1 MITNKLVHFERNP
14 NSKPLKKLDLLVGA
28 FVAILC
34 VLISFQSFSVFESLG
49 RVIYSVQMRLYASRN
64 PGTNVV
70 AIVNIDD
77 KSIKQLGPWPWPRQ
91 LIAEMI
97 PILKNNGAKLIA
109 LDLPFSEKERNL
121 GLQEIRELQRAIQE
135 RSGTSPKDPSLLRS
149 LSDIESRLDSDRLLI
164 QAVKEG
170 GIIYLPLIG
179 SFGKYDSELVL
190 PEDSS
195 VKKNS
200 LRTKAPFL
208 EIAPVNQLI
217 TPFQELAENSRGLG
231 HINLPPHKDS
241 QGQAHI
247 LFIDYRG
254 NIIPSMP
261 FRLSLDFLNKK
272 AEEALVPGRGIR
284 LKDTLI
290 PASNG
295 ELLIKFKGTGRSFPY
310 YSFVDILNVKKV
322 PAVFDGK
329 IVLIGY
335 TAEDA
340 SKISTPVD
348 PALPQVELA
357 ANVIDNIVNGR
368 YLVRPSFMIYLEAA
382 FILLLSLLAAFL
394 MPRYGFINR
403 LGITATLIFFL
414 FLLGFVVF
422 VGLDIWFK
430 IIYIALAIFTVFV
443 EYSIRDI
450 VVTQRTLGL
459 TSKESIETNRM
470 LGLSLQ
476 SQGLLDLAFEKF
488 RKIPLDDAMKDVVY
502 NLGLDY
508 ERKRMYNKAVAVYEY
523 IAKTGRDFRDLAQRI
538 PKLRSLVTP
547 MMMGSQEIRQDGKI
561 LFSDDLGIKP
571 TVGRYEVVSELGQG
585 AMGIVYKA
593 KDPKINRFLAIKTI
607 RFSDEFEPDKIR
619 EIKDRFMREAQ
630 IAGKLAHPSIVA
642 VYDVGEDYDL
652 TYMAMEYLEGESLQ
666 KYCRKGFLLP
676 LRKVLFIVSEVALAL
691 DYAHRQGVIHRDVKP
706 ANIMVLKDGKVKV
719 TDFGIAKAVSSSQT
733 KSGIV
738 LGTPNYMSPEQIN
751 GHQID
756 GRSDIFSLGVVFFE
770 LLTGMLPFHGKN
782 LTNLFYQIT
791 QAKHPSPR
799 EINPK
804 VPNPV
809 EQIVDKALSK
819 DPERR
824 FQTCSDFAR
833 YLKAMI
839 NRIDQVK
846 AKVKEAPA

>member
-1 MITNKLVHFERNP
+1 MEKTP
-14 NSKPLKKLDLLVGA
+14 PKKIDLLVGA
-28 FVAILC
+28 FLAFLFIL
-34 VLISFQSFSVFESLG
+34 LSFQSFSVFESLG
-49 RVIYSVQMRLYASRN
+49 RVVYSVQMRLDSPRN
-64 PGTNVV
+64 PGANVV

-97 PILKNNGAKLIA
+97 NILKNNGAKLIA
-109 LDLPFSEKERNL
+109 LDLLFSEKERNL
-121 GLQEIRELQRAIQE
+121 GLQEIRALQRAIEE
-135 RSGTSPKDPSLLRS
+135 RSGTSTKDPSLLKN

-164 QAVKEG
+164 KAVKEG

-179 SFGKYDSELVL
+179 SFGKYDTELVL
-190 PEDSS
+190 PEDSF
-195 VKKNS
+195 VKRNS
-200 LRTKAPFL
+200 LKIKAPFAG
-208 EIAPVNQLI
+208 IVPVGQLAV
-217 TPFQELAENSRGLG
+217 PFSELAENSRGLG
-231 HINLPPHKDS
+231 HINLPPNKAS
-241 QGQAHI
+241 QGQTHL
-247 LFIDYRG
+247 LFIDYRS

-272 AEEALVPGRGIR
+272 AEEAIVPGKGIK
-284 LKDTLI
+284 LKDTVI

-340 SKISTPVD
+340 PKISTPVD
-348 PALPQVELA
+348 PELPQVELT
-357 ANVIDNIVNGR
+357 ANVIDNMVNGR
-368 YLVRPSFMIYLEAA
+368 YLVRPSFMIYIEAV
-382 FILLLSLLAAFL
+382 FILLLCLFASFL
-394 MPRYGFINR
+394 MSRYGFINR
-403 LGITATLIFFL
+403 MGITATMIFVLFLVGFIFFM
-414 FLLGFVVF
+414 V
-422 VGLDIWFK
+422 LDVWFK
-430 IIYIALAIFTVFV
+430 IIYIALALIAVFL
-443 EYSIRDI
+443 EYSIRGI

-459 TSKESIETNRM
+459 TSRESIETNRM
-470 LGLSLQ
+470 LALSLQ

-523 IAKTGRDFRDLAQRI
+523 IAKTDLQFRDLPDRI
-538 PKLRSLVTP
+538 PKLRSLVSP
-547 MMMGSQEIRQDGKI
+547 MMMAGQETRQDGKI
-561 LFSDDLGIKP
+561 IFSDDLGIKP
-571 TVGRYEVVSELGQG
+571 TVGRYEIVSELGQG

-593 KDPKINRFLAIKTI
+593 RDPKINRFLAIKTI
-607 RFSDEFEPDKIR
+607 RFSDEFEAEKIR

-630 IAGKLAHPSIVA
+630 IAGKLAHPAIVA

-652 TYMAMEYLEGESLQ
+652 TYMAMEYLEGEDLQ

-676 LRKVLFIVSEVALAL
+676 LRKLLFIVSEVALAL

-706 ANIMVLKDGKVKV
+706 ANIMVLKNGKVKV

-751 GHQID
+751 GNEID

-770 LLTGMLPFHGKN
+770 LLTAVLPFHGKN

-791 QAKHPSPR
+791 QVKHPSPR

-809 EQIVDKALSK
+809 EQIVDKALAK
-819 DPERR
+819 DPEQR

-846 AKVKEAPA
+846 AKAKEVNA

>member
-1 MITNKLVHFERNP
+1 MEKT
-14 NSKPLKKLDLLVGA
+14 PLKKIDLVVGA
-28 FVAILC
+28 FLAFLFIL
-34 VLISFQSFSVFESLG
+34 LSFQSFAVFESLG
-49 RVIYSVQMRLYASRN
+49 RVIYSIQMRLDAPRN
-64 PGTNVV
+64 PGANIV

-109 LDLPFSEKERNL
+109 LDLLFSEKERNL
-121 GLQEIRELQRAIQE
+121 GLQEIRELQKAIQE
-135 RSGTSPKDPSLLRS
+135 RSGASTKDPSLLKS

-164 QAVKEG
+164 KAIKESG
-170 GIIYLPLIG
+170 NIYLPLIG
-179 SFGKYDSELVL
+179 SFGKYDTELVL

-200 LRTKAPFL
+200 LKTKAPFAD
-208 EIAPVNQLI
+208 IVRVSQLAV
-217 TPFQELAENSRGLG
+217 PFAELAENSRGLG
-231 HINLPPHKDS
+231 HINLPPNKVS
-241 QGQAHI
+241 QGQTHL
-247 LFIDYRG
+247 LFIDYRS

-261 FRLSLDFLNKK
+261 FRLSLDFVNKK
-272 AEEALVPGRGIR
+272 AEEAVVPGKGVK

-340 SKISTPVD
+340 PKISTPVD
-348 PALPQVELA
+348 PELPQVELT

-368 YLVRPSFMIYLEAA
+368 YLVRPSFMIYIEAV
-382 FILLLSLLAAFL
+382 FILLLCLFASFL
-394 MPRYGFINR
+394 MSRYGFFNR
-403 LGITATLIFFL
+403 MGITATLIFFL
-414 FLLGFVVF
+414 FLVGFIFFMV
-422 VGLDIWFK
+422 LDIWFK
-430 IIYIALAIFTVFV
+430 TVYIALALIAVFL
-443 EYSIRDI
+443 EYSIRGI

-488 RKIPLDDAMKDVVY
+488 RKVPLDDAVKDVVY

-523 IAKTGRDFRDLAQRI
+523 IAKTDKQFRDLADRI

-547 MMMGSQEIRQDGKI
+547 MMMASQEMRQDGKI
-561 LFSDDLGIKP
+561 IFSDDLGIKP

-593 KDPKINRFLAIKTI
+593 RDPKINRFLAIKTI
-607 RFSDEFEPDKIR
+607 RFSDEFEPEKIR
-619 EIKDRFMREAQ
+619 EVKDRFMREAQ

-652 TYMAMEYLEGESLQ
+652 TYMAMEFLDGESLQ

-676 LRKVLFIVSEVALAL
+676 LRKALFVLSEVALAL
-691 DYAHRQGVIHRDVKP
+691 DYAHRQGVIHRDIKP

-751 GHQID
+751 GHEID

-770 LLTGMLPFHGKN
+770 LLTGVLPFHGKN

-791 QAKHPSPR
+791 QVKHTSPR

-819 DPERR
+819 DPEQR

-846 AKVKEAPA
+846 AKVKEVN

>member
-1 MITNKLVHFERNP
+1 MEKI
-14 NSKPLKKLDLLVGA
+14 PLKKIDLVVG
-28 FVAILC
+28 FFIAILFII
-34 VLISFQSFSVFESLG
+34 LSFQSFSVFESLG
-49 RVIYSVQMRLYASRN
+49 RVIYSVQMRLDVPRN
-64 PGTNVV
+64 PGANVV
-70 AIVNIDD
+70 AIVNIDE

-109 LDLPFSEKERNL
+109 LDLPFSERERNL
-121 GLQEIRELQRAIQE
+121 GLQEIRELQKAVQE
-135 RSGTSPKDPSLLRS
+135 RSGTSPKDPSLLKN
-149 LSDIESRLDSDRLLI
+149 LSDIESRLDSDRLLVK
-164 QAVKEG
+164 AVKEG
-170 GIIYLPLIG
+170 GIIYLPLVG

-190 PEDSS
+190 PEDST

-200 LRTKAPFL
+200 LKMKAPFA
-208 EIAPVNQLI
+208 EITPVNQL
-217 TPFQELAENSRGLG
+217 TAPFQELAENSRGLG
-231 HINLPPHKDS
+231 HSNLPPNKAS
-241 QGQAHI
+241 QGQTHI

-261 FRLSLDFLNKK
+261 FRLSLDFVNKK
-272 AEEALVPGRGIR
+272 AEEAILPDKGIKI
-284 LKDTLI
+284 KDVLI

-340 SKISTPVD
+340 PKISTPVD
-348 PALPQVELA
+348 PELPQVELA

-368 YLVRPSFMIYLEAA
+368 YLVRPSFMVTIEAV

-394 MPRYGFINR
+394 MSRYGFLNR

-414 FLLGFVVF
+414 FLVGFIFF
-422 VGLDIWFK
+422 VTLDIWFK
-430 IIYIALAIFTVFV
+430 IIYITLAVFTVFL

-488 RKIPLDDAMKDVVY
+488 RKIPLDDAVKDVVY

-523 IAKTGRDFRDLAQRI
+523 IAKTDNHFRDLAERI

-561 LFSDDLGIKP
+561 IFSDDLGIKP

-593 KDPKINRFLAIKTI
+593 RDPKINRFLAIKTI
-607 RFSDEFEPDKIR
+607 RFSDEFEPEKIR
-619 EIKDRFMREAQ
+619 EVKDRFMREAE
-630 IAGKLAHPSIVA
+630 IAGKLAHPSIVS

-676 LRKVLFIVSEVALAL
+676 LRKVLFVVSEVALAL

-706 ANIMVLKDGKVKV
+706 ANIMVLKDGKIKV
-719 TDFGIAKAVSSSQT
+719 TDFGIAKAVSQSQT

-751 GHQID
+751 GHEID

-770 LLTGMLPFHGKN
+770 LLTGVLPFHGKN
-782 LTNLFYQIT
+782 LTNLFYQVT
-791 QAKHPSPR
+791 QVKHPSPR

-819 DPERR
+819 DPELR

-846 AKVKEAPA
+846 AKVKEVPA

>member
-1 MITNKLVHFERNP
+1 MEKI
-14 NSKPLKKLDLLVGA
+14 PLKKIDLLVGA
-28 FVAILC
+28 FLAFLFIL
-34 VLISFQSFSVFESLG
+34 LSLQSFSVFESLG
-49 RVIYSVQMRLYASRN
+49 RVIYSVQMRLDVPRN
-64 PGTNVV
+64 PGANVV

-77 KSIKQLGPWPWPRQ
+77 KSIKQLGPWPWPRK

-109 LDLPFSEKERNL
+109 LDVLFSEKERNL
-121 GLQEIRELQRAIQE
+121 GLQEIRELQKAIQE
-135 RSGTSPKDPSLLRS
+135 RPGTSPKDPSLLQR
-149 LSDIESRLDSDRLLI
+149 LSDIETRLDSDRLLI
-164 QAVKEG
+164 KAVKESG
-170 GIIYLPLIG
+170 NVYLPLLG
-179 SFGKYDSELVL
+179 TFGKYDTELVL
-190 PEDSS
+190 PEDSC
-195 VKKNS
+195 VKKNA
-200 LRTKAPFL
+200 LKTKAPFA
-208 EIAPVNQLI
+208 EILPVNQL
-217 TPFQELAENSRGLG
+217 TVPFQELAESSRGLG
-231 HINLPPHKDS
+231 HTNLPPNKIA
-241 QGQAHI
+241 QGQTHL
-247 LFIDYRG
+247 LFIDYRS
-254 NIIPSMP
+254 NIIPSLP
-261 FRLSLDFLNKK
+261 FRLAIDFANKK
-272 AEEALVPGRGIR
+272 AEEAIVPGRGIK

-340 SKISTPVD
+340 PKISTPVD
-348 PALPQVELA
+348 PELPQVELT

-368 YLVRPSFMIYLEAA
+368 YLVRPSYMVYIEAA
-382 FILLLSLLAAFL
+382 FILLLSLFAAFL

-414 FLLGFVVF
+414 FLVGFISFVV
-422 VGLDIWFK
+422 LDIWFK
-430 IIYIALAIFTVFV
+430 IVYIALAIFTVFI

-523 IAKTGRDFRDLAQRI
+523 VAKTDNAFRDLADRV
-538 PKLRSLVTP
+538 PKLRSLVSP
-547 MMMGSQEIRQDGKI
+547 MMMASQEMRQDGKI
-561 LFSDDLGIKP
+561 IFSDDLGIKP

-593 KDPKINRFLAIKTI
+593 RDPKINRFLAIKTI

-630 IAGKLAHPSIVA
+630 IAGKLTHPSIVA

-652 TYMAMEYLEGESLQ
+652 TYMAMEFLEGESLQ

-676 LRKVLFIVSEVALAL
+676 LRKVLYVVSEVALAL
-691 DYAHRQGVIHRDVKP
+691 DHAHRQGVIHRDVKP

-751 GHQID
+751 GHEID

-770 LLTGMLPFHGKN
+770 LLTGVLPFHGKN

-791 QAKHPSPR
+791 QVKHPSPR

-819 DPERR
+819 DPEQR

>member
-1 MITNKLVHFERNP
+1 MVYVE
-14 NSKPLKKLDLLVGA
+14 
-28 FVAILC
+28 
-34 VLISFQSFSVFESLG
+34 
-49 RVIYSVQMRLYASRN
+49 
-64 PGTNVV
+64 
-70 AIVNIDD
+70 
-77 KSIKQLGPWPWPRQ
+77 
-91 LIAEMI
+91 
-97 PILKNNGAKLIA
+97 
-109 LDLPFSEKERNL
+109 
-121 GLQEIRELQRAIQE
+121 
-135 RSGTSPKDPSLLRS
+135 
-149 LSDIESRLDSDRLLI
+149 
-164 QAVKEG
+164 AV
-170 GIIYLPLIG
+170 
-179 SFGKYDSELVL
+179 
-190 PEDSS
+190 
-195 VKKNS
+195 
-200 LRTKAPFL
+200 
-208 EIAPVNQLI
+208 
-217 TPFQELAENSRGLG
+217 
-231 HINLPPHKDS
+231 
-241 QGQAHI
+241 
-247 LFIDYRG
+247 
-254 NIIPSMP
+254 
-261 FRLSLDFLNKK
+261 
-272 AEEALVPGRGIR
+272 
-284 LKDTLI
+284 
-290 PASNG
+290 
-295 ELLIKFKGTGRSFPY
+295 
-310 YSFVDILNVKKV
+310 
-322 PAVFDGK
+322 
-329 IVLIGY
+329 
-335 TAEDA
+335 
-340 SKISTPVD
+340 
-348 PALPQVELA
+348 
-357 ANVIDNIVNGR
+357 
-368 YLVRPSFMIYLEAA
+368 
-382 FILLLSLLAAFL
+382 FILLFSLFASFL
-394 MPRYGFINR
+394 MSRYGFINR
-403 LGITATLIFFL
+403 MGITATLIFFL
-414 FLLGFVVF
+414 FLVGFIFFMV
-422 VGLDIWFK
+422 LDIWFK
-430 IIYIALAIFTVFV
+430 IIYIALALVAVLF

-450 VVTQRTLGL
+450 VMTQRTLGL

-523 IAKTGRDFRDLAQRI
+523 IAQTGRDFRDLTDRI

-607 RFSDEFEPDKIR
+607 RFSDEFEPNKIR
-619 EIKDRFMREAQ
+619 EVKDRFMREAE

-642 VYDVGEDYDL
+642 IYDVGEDYDL

-676 LRKVLFIVSEVALAL
+676 LRKILYVVSEVALAL
-691 DYAHRQGVIHRDVKP
+691 DYAHRHGVIHRDVKP
-706 ANIMVLKDGKVKV
+706 ANIMLLKDGKVKV

-751 GHQID
+751 GHDLD
-756 GRSDIFSLGVVFFE
+756 GRSDIFSLGVVLFE
-770 LLTGMLPFHGKN
+770 LLTGVLPFHGKN

-799 EINPK
+799 EINTE

-819 DPERR
+819 EPEQR

-846 AKVKEAPA
+846 AKVKKVAG

>member
-1 MITNKLVHFERNP
+1 MEKT
-14 NSKPLKKLDLLVGA
+14 PLKKTDLLAGA
-28 FVAILC
+28 FLAFLYIL
-34 VLISFQSFSVFESLG
+34 LSFQSFSVFESLG
-49 RVIYSVQMRLYASRN
+49 RVIYSVQMRLDARGN
-64 PGTNVV
+64 PGANVV

-109 LDLPFSEKERNL
+109 LDLLFSDMERNL
-121 GLQEIRELQRAIQE
+121 GLQEIRELQKAIQE

-149 LSDIESRLDSDRLLI
+149 LSDIEGRLDSDRLLI
-164 QAVKEG
+164 KAVKES
-170 GIIYLPLIG
+170 GIIYLPLLG
-179 SFGKYDSELVL
+179 SFGKYDTELVL

-195 VKKNS
+195 LKKNS
-200 LRTKAPFL
+200 LKTKAPFA
-208 EIAPVNQLI
+208 EIVPVNQL
-217 TPFQELAENSRGLG
+217 TVPFPELAENSRGLG
-231 HINLPPHKDS
+231 HINLPPSKVF
-241 QGQAHI
+241 QGQTHL

-261 FRLSLDFLNKK
+261 FRLSLDFVNKK
-272 AEEALVPGRGIR
+272 TEEAIVPGKGIK

-329 IVLIGY
+329 IVLIGH
-335 TAEDA
+335 TGEEAP
-340 SKISTPVD
+340 KISTPVD
-348 PALPQVELA
+348 PELPQVELA

-368 YLVRPSFMIYLEAA
+368 YLVRPSFMVYIEAA
-382 FILLLSLLAAFL
+382 FILLLSLFAAFL

-403 LGITATLIFFL
+403 MGITATLIFFL
-414 FLLGFVVF
+414 FLVGFIFFVV
-422 VGLDIWFK
+422 LDIWFK
-430 IIYIALAIFTVFV
+430 IVYIALALVTVLL

-488 RKIPLDDAMKDVVY
+488 RKIPLDDSMKDVIY

-523 IAKTGRDFRDLAQRI
+523 IAKSDKEFRDLADRI
-538 PKLRSLVTP
+538 PKLRSLVSP
-547 MMMGSQEIRQDGKI
+547 MMMASEEMRQNGKI
-561 LFSDDLGIKP
+561 IFSDDLGIKP

-593 KDPKINRFLAIKTI
+593 RDPKINRFLAIKTI
-607 RFSDEFEPDKIR
+607 RFADEFEAEKIR
-619 EIKDRFMREAQ
+619 EIKDRFMREAE
-630 IAGKLAHPSIVA
+630 IAGKLAHPAIVA
-642 VYDVGEDYDL
+642 IYDVGEDYDL

-666 KYCRKGFLLP
+666 KYCRKGYLLP
-676 LRKVLFIVSEVALAL
+676 LRKVLYVVSEVAQAL
-691 DYAHRQGVIHRDVKP
+691 DYAHRQGVIHRDIKP
-706 ANIMVLKDGKVKV
+706 ANIMVLKDGKIKV

-751 GHQID
+751 GHDLD

-770 LLTGMLPFHGKN
+770 LLTGVLPFHGKN

-791 QAKHPSPR
+791 QVKHPSPR

-819 DPERR
+819 DPEQR
-824 FQTCSDFAR
+824 FQTCSDYAR

-846 AKVKEAPA
+846 AKAKEGPA

>member
-1 MITNKLVHFERNP
+1 MEKIP
-14 NSKPLKKLDLLVGA
+14 IKKTDLLVGA
-28 FVAILC
+28 FLAILFI
-34 VLISFQSFSVFESLG
+34 VLSFQSVSVFESLG
-49 RVIYSVQMRLYASRN
+49 RVIYSVQMRMDFPRN
-64 PGTNVV
+64 PGANIV

-77 KSIKQLGPWPWPRQ
+77 KSIRQLGPWPWPRQ

-97 PILKNNGAKLIA
+97 PLLKNNGAKLIA
-109 LDLPFSEKERNL
+109 LDFVFSEKERNP
-121 GLQEIRELQRAIQE
+121 GLEEIRELQKALQE
-135 RSGTSPKDPSLLRS
+135 RQGTSTKDPTLLNR
-149 LSDIESRLDSDRLLI
+149 LSEIERRLDSDRLLI
-164 QAVKEG
+164 KAVKES
-170 GIIYLPLIG
+170 GIVYLPLMG
-179 SFGKYDSELVL
+179 RFGEYDSELVL
-190 PEDSS
+190 PEESL

-200 LRTKAPFL
+200 LKIKAPF
-208 EIAPVNQLI
+208 AKI
-217 TPFQELAENSRGLG
+217 TPVTQLAGPFSELAESARGLG
-231 HINLPPHKDS
+231 HVTLPPNKAS
-241 QGQAHI
+241 RGQTH
-247 LFIDYRG
+247 LLLVDYRS
-254 NIIPSMP
+254 NIIPSLP
-261 FRLSLDFLNKK
+261 FRLSVDFLGKK
-272 AEEALVPGRGIR
+272 AEEVIMPGKGIKP
-284 LKDTLI
+284 KDTLI

-295 ELLIKFKGTGRSFPY
+295 EMLIKFKGTGRSFPY

-322 PAVFDGK
+322 PSVFDGK

-348 PALPQVELA
+348 PGLPQVELT
-357 ANVIDNIVNGR
+357 ANVIDNIVHGR
-368 YLVRPSFMIYLEAA
+368 YLVRPPFMVYVEALL
-382 FILLLSLLAAFL
+382 ILLLCLGASLL
-394 MPRYGFINR
+394 MSRYGFSNR
-403 LGITATLIFFL
+403 MGITVTLIFFV
-414 FLLGFVVF
+414 FLLGFVLFAVLN
-422 VGLDIWFK
+422 VWFN
-430 IIYIALAIFTVFV
+430 IVYIALALLAVFF
-443 EYSIRDI
+443 EYSIRDA

-488 RKIPLDDAMKDVVY
+488 RKIPLDDAMKDVIY

-523 IAKTGRDFRDLAQRI
+523 IAKAGKEFRDLGERI
-538 PKLRSLVTP
+538 PKLRSLISP

-561 LFSDDLGIKP
+561 IFSDDLGIKP

-593 KDPKINRFLAIKTI
+593 KDPRINRFLAIKTI
-607 RFSDEFEPDKIR
+607 RFSDEFEAEKIR

-666 KYCRKGFLLP
+666 RFCKKGFLLP
-676 LRKVLFIVSEVALAL
+676 LRKALFVVSEVALAL

-751 GHQID
+751 GQEID

-770 LLTGMLPFHGKN
+770 LLTGVLPFRGKN
-782 LTNLFYQIT
+782 LTNLFYEIT
-791 QAKHPSPR
+791 QVKHPSPR

-819 DPERR
+819 DPEQR

-833 YLKAMI
+833 YLKTMI
-839 NRIDQVK
+839 NRIDQVR
-846 AKVKEAPA
+846 AKVKEAD

>member
-1 MITNKLVHFERNP
+1 MEKT
-14 NSKPLKKLDLLVGA
+14 PLKKIDLFVGA
-28 FVAILC
+28 FLAFLFIL
-34 VLISFQSFSVFESLG
+34 LSFQSFSVFESLG
-49 RVIYSVQMRLYASRN
+49 RVVYSAQMRLDSPRN
-64 PGTNVV
+64 PGANVV

-97 PILKNNGAKLIA
+97 NILKNNGAKLIA
-109 LDLPFSEKERNL
+109 LDLLFSEKERNL
-121 GLQEIRELQRAIQE
+121 GLQEIRELQKAIEE
-135 RSGTSPKDPSLLRS
+135 RSGTSTKDPSLS
-149 LSDIESRLDSDRLLI
+149 KNLSDIESRLDSDRLLI
-164 QAVKEG
+164 KAVKEG

-179 SFGKYDSELVL
+179 SFGKYDTELVL
-190 PEDSS
+190 PEDSF

-200 LRTKAPFL
+200 LKTKAPFAG
-208 EIAPVNQLI
+208 IVPVGQLA
-217 TPFQELAENSRGLG
+217 TPFSELAENSRGLG
-231 HINLPPHKDS
+231 HINLPPNKAS
-241 QGQAHI
+241 QGQTHL
-247 LFIDYRG
+247 LFIDYRS

-272 AEEALVPGRGIR
+272 AEEAIVPGKGIK

-295 ELLIKFKGTGRSFPY
+295 ELLIKFKGTGRSFPF

-340 SKISTPVD
+340 PKISTPVD
-348 PALPQVELA
+348 PELPQVELT
-357 ANVIDNIVNGR
+357 ANVIDNMVNGR
-368 YLVRPSFMIYLEAA
+368 YLVRPSFMIYIEAV
-382 FILLLSLLAAFL
+382 FILLLCLFTSFL
-394 MPRYGFINR
+394 MSRYGFINR
-403 LGITATLIFFL
+403 MGITATMIFFL
-414 FLLGFVVF
+414 FLVGFIFFMV
-422 VGLDIWFK
+422 LDVWFK
-430 IIYIALAIFTVFV
+430 IIYITLALIAVFL
-443 EYSIRDI
+443 EYSIRNI

-459 TSKESIETNRM
+459 TSKESIETNRQ
-470 LGLSLQ
+470 LALSLQ

-488 RKIPLDDAMKDVVY
+488 RKIPLNDAMKDVVY
-502 NLGLDY
+502 NLGLDF

-523 IAKTGRDFRDLAQRI
+523 IATTGKEFRDLSDRI
-538 PKLRSLVTP
+538 PKLRSLVSP
-547 MMMGSQEIRQDGKI
+547 MMMAGQETRQDGKI
-561 LFSDDLGIKP
+561 IFSDDLGIKP
-571 TVGRYEVVSELGQG
+571 TVGRYEIVSELGQG

-593 KDPKINRFLAIKTI
+593 RDPKINRLLAIKTI
-607 RFSDEFEPDKIR
+607 RFSDEFEAEKIR

-630 IAGKLAHPSIVA
+630 IAGKLAHPAIVA

-652 TYMAMEYLEGESLQ
+652 TYMAMEYLEGENLQ

-676 LRKVLFIVSEVALAL
+676 LRKLLFIVSEVALAL

-706 ANIMVLKDGKVKV
+706 ANIMVLNNGKVKV

-751 GHQID
+751 GNEID

-770 LLTGMLPFHGKN
+770 LLTGVLPFHGKN

-791 QAKHPSPR
+791 QVKHPSPR

-809 EQIVDKALSK
+809 EQIVDKALAK
-819 DPERR
+819 DPEQR

>member
-1 MITNKLVHFERNP
+1 MEKTPI
-14 NSKPLKKLDLLVGA
+14 KKIDLLVGA
-28 FVAILC
+28 FLAILFI
-34 VLISFQSFSVFESLG
+34 VLSFQSFSVFESLG
-49 RVIYSVQMRLYASRN
+49 RVIYSVQMRLDSPRN

-109 LDLPFSEKERNL
+109 LDLLFSEKERNL
-121 GLQEIRELQRAIQE
+121 GLQEIRELQKAIQE
-135 RSGTSPKDPSLLRS
+135 RLGTSPKDPALLKS

-164 QAVKEG
+164 KAIKEG
-170 GIIYLPLIG
+170 GIIYLPLLG
-179 SFGKYDSELVL
+179 SFGKYDTELVL
-190 PEDSS
+190 PEDSF

-200 LRTKAPFL
+200 LKTKAPFA
-208 EIAPVNQLI
+208 EIVPVNQL
-217 TPFQELAENSRGLG
+217 TVPFSELAESSRGLG
-231 HINLPPHKDS
+231 HTNLPPNKVS
-241 QGQAHI
+241 LGQTHL
-247 LFIDYRG
+247 LFIDYRS

-261 FRLSLDFLNKK
+261 FRLSLDFVNKK
-272 AEEALVPGRGIR
+272 AEEAIVPGKGIK
-284 LKDTLI
+284 LKETLI

-340 SKISTPVD
+340 PKISTPVD

-368 YLVRPSFMIYLEAA
+368 YLVRPPYMVYIEAV
-382 FILLLSLLAAFL
+382 FILLLSLFASFL
-394 MPRYGFINR
+394 MSRYGFINR
-403 LGITATLIFFL
+403 MGITATVIFFL
-414 FLLGFVVF
+414 FLVGFIFFMV
-422 VGLDIWFK
+422 LDIWFK
-430 IIYIALAIFTVFV
+430 IVYIALAMIAVFF
-443 EYSIRDI
+443 EYSIRDV

-523 IAKTGRDFRDLAQRI
+523 IAKTGLDFRDLAERI

-547 MMMGSQEIRQDGKI
+547 MMMGSQEIRRDGKI
-561 LFSDDLGIKP
+561 IFSDDLGIKP

-593 KDPKINRFLAIKTI
+593 RDPKINRFLAIKTI
-607 RFSDEFEPDKIR
+607 RFSDEFEPEKIR
-619 EIKDRFMREAQ
+619 EVKDRFMREAQ

-666 KYCRKGFLLP
+666 KYCRKGSLLP
-676 LRKVLFIVSEVALAL
+676 LRKVLFVVSEVALAL
-691 DYAHRQGVIHRDVKP
+691 DFAHRQGVIHRDVKP
-706 ANIMVLKDGKVKV
+706 ANIMVIKDGKVKV

-751 GHQID
+751 GHDLD

-770 LLTGMLPFHGKN
+770 LLTGVLPFHGKN

-791 QAKHPSPR
+791 QVKHPSPR

-819 DPERR
+819 DPEQR

-846 AKVKEAPA
+846 AKVKEGPA

>member
-1 MITNKLVHFERNP
+1 MDKT
-14 NSKPLKKLDLLVGA
+14 PLKKIDFLVGA
-28 FVAILC
+28 FLAFLFILF
-34 VLISFQSFSVFESLG
+34 SFQSFSIFEGLG
-49 RVIYSVQMRLYASRN
+49 RMIYSIQMRLDFPRN

-91 LIAEMI
+91 LFAEMI
-97 PILKNNGAKLIA
+97 SILKNNGARLIA
-109 LDLPFSEKERNL
+109 LDFLLSEKERNQ
-121 GLQEIRELQRAIQE
+121 GLQEIRELQKAIQD
-135 RSGTSPKDPSLLRS
+135 RTGTLTKDPSLLKS
-149 LSDIESRLDSDRLLI
+149 LSDIESRLDSDRLLTK
-164 QAVKEG
+164 AVKDT
-170 GIIYLPLIG
+170 GIVYLPLLG
-179 SFGKYDSELVL
+179 TFGKYDTELVL
-190 PEDSS
+190 PEDSFL
-195 VKKNS
+195 KKNS
-200 LRTKAPFL
+200 LKIKAPFAQ
-208 EIAPVNQLI
+208 IAPVTQLAL
-217 TPFQELAENSRGLG
+217 PFSELAENSRGLG
-231 HINLPPHKDS
+231 HINLPPDKTY
-241 QGQAHI
+241 QGQSHL
-247 LFIDYRG
+247 LFIDYRN
-254 NIIPSMP
+254 NIMPSMP

-272 AEEALVPGRGIR
+272 PEDVIVPGKGIK

-290 PASNG
+290 PASKG

-340 SKISTPVD
+340 NKISTPVD
-348 PALPQVELA
+348 PALPQVELT
-357 ANVIDNIVNGR
+357 ANVINNMVNGR
-368 YLVRPSFMIYLEAA
+368 YLVRPSFMVYIEAA
-382 FILLLSLLAAFL
+382 FILLVCLFGSFI
-394 MPRYGFINR
+394 MSRYGFVNR
-403 LGITATLIFFL
+403 MGITAAMVFFL
-414 FLLGFVVF
+414 FLVGFVFFMVLN
-422 VGLDIWFK
+422 VWFK
-430 IIYIALAIFTVFV
+430 IVYIAVALIALFA

-450 VVTQRTLGL
+450 VVAQRTLGL

-470 LGLSLQ
+470 LALSLQ

-488 RKIPLDDAMKDVVY
+488 RKIPLDDAIKDVIY

-523 IAKTGRDFRDLAQRI
+523 IAKTGKDFRDLAERI
-538 PKLRSLVTP
+538 PKLRSLMSP
-547 MMMGSQEIRQDGKI
+547 MTMAGQEAGRDGKI
-561 LFSDDLGIKP
+561 IFSDDLGIKP
-571 TVGRYEVVSELGQG
+571 TVGRYEIVSELGQG

-607 RFSDEFEPDKIR
+607 RFSDEFEADKIR
-619 EIKDRFMREAQ
+619 EIKERFMREAQ
-630 IAGKLAHPSIVA
+630 IAGRLTHPAIVA

-676 LRKVLFIVSEVALAL
+676 LRKVLFVVSEVALAL

-751 GHQID
+751 GHDLD
-756 GRSDIFSLGVVFFE
+756 GRSDIFSLGVVLYE
-770 LLTGMLPFHGKN
+770 LLTGVLPFHGKN

-791 QAKHPSPR
+791 QVKHASPR

-804 VPNPV
+804 VPKPV
-809 EQIVDKALSK
+809 EQIVDNALAK
-819 DPERR
+819 DPARR
-824 FQTCSDFAR
+824 FAACSDFAR

-839 NRIDQVK
+839 NRIDQVR
-846 AKVKEAPA
+846 AKVKGRTA

>member
-1 MITNKLVHFERNP
+1 MEKT
-14 NSKPLKKLDLLVGA
+14 PLKKFDLIVGA
-28 FVAILC
+28 FLAFLFIL
-34 VLISFQSFSVFESLG
+34 LSFQSFSVFESLG
-49 RVIYSVQMRLYASRN
+49 RVIYSIQMRLDSPRN
-64 PGTNVV
+64 PGANVV

-109 LDLPFSEKERNL
+109 LDLLFSEKERNL
-121 GLQEIRELQRAIQE
+121 GLQEIRELQKAIQE
-135 RSGTSPKDPSLLRS
+135 RSGTSTKDPSLLKS
-149 LSDIESRLDSDRLLI
+149 LSDIESRLDSDHLLI
-164 QAVKEG
+164 NAVKESG
-170 GIIYLPLIG
+170 VIYLPLIG
-179 SFGKYDSELVL
+179 SFGKYDTELVL
-190 PEDSS
+190 PEESF

-200 LRTKAPFL
+200 LKTKPPFA
-208 EIAPVNQLI
+208 EILPVSQLAV
-217 TPFQELAENSRGLG
+217 PFAELAENSRGLG
-231 HINLPPHKDS
+231 HTNLPPNKVS
-241 QGQAHI
+241 QGQAHL
-247 LFIDYRG
+247 LFIDYRS

-261 FRLSLDFLNKK
+261 FRLSLDFVNKK
-272 AEEALVPGRGIR
+272 AEEAIVPGKGIK

-340 SKISTPVD
+340 PKISTPVD
-348 PALPQVELA
+348 PELPQVELT

-368 YLVRPSFMIYLEAA
+368 YLVRPSFMIYIEAV
-382 FILLLSLLAAFL
+382 FIFLLSLFAAFL
-394 MPRYGFINR
+394 MSRYGFINR
-403 LGITATLIFFL
+403 MGITATMIFGLFIIGFL
-414 FLLGFVVF
+414 FFVV
-422 VGLDIWFK
+422 LDFWFK
-430 IIYIALAIFTVFV
+430 IVYIALALVAVFL
-443 EYSIRDI
+443 EYSVRDI

-488 RKIPLDDAMKDVVY
+488 RKIPLDDAVKDVVY

-523 IAKTGRDFRDLAQRI
+523 IAKTDKAFRDLADRI

-547 MMMGSQEIRQDGKI
+547 MMMANQEIRQDGKI
-561 LFSDDLGIKP
+561 IFSDDLGIKP

-607 RFSDEFEPDKIR
+607 RFSDEFEAEKIR

-652 TYMAMEYLEGESLQ
+652 TYMAMEFLEGESLQ

-676 LRKVLFIVSEVALAL
+676 LRKVLFVVSEVALAL

-751 GHQID
+751 GHDLD

-770 LLTGMLPFHGKN
+770 LLTGILPFHGKN

-791 QAKHPSPR
+791 QVKHPSPR

-809 EQIVDKALSK
+809 EQIVNKALSK
-819 DPERR
+819 DPEQR

-839 NRIDQVK
+839 NRIDQAK
-846 AKVKEAPA
+846 AKVKEVPA

>member
-1 MITNKLVHFERNP
+1 MEK
-14 NSKPLKKLDLLVGA
+14 SPLKKIDLLVGA
-28 FVAILC
+28 LLGFLFIFL
-34 VLISFQSFSVFESLG
+34 SFQSFSVFESLG
-49 RVIYSVQMRLYASRN
+49 RVIYSIQMRLDVPRN
-64 PGTNVV
+64 PGANVV

-77 KSIKQLGPWPWPRQ
+77 KSINQLGPWPWPRK

-109 LDLPFSEKERNL
+109 LDFLFSERERNQ
-121 GLQEIRELQRAIQE
+121 GLQEIRDLQKAIEE
-135 RSGTSPKDPSLLRS
+135 RSGTSPKDPSLLRR
-149 LSDIESRLDSDRLLI
+149 LSDIETRLDSDRLLI
-164 QAVKEG
+164 KAVKES
-170 GIIYLPLIG
+170 GIIYLPVLG
-179 SFGKYDSELVL
+179 TFGKYDTDLVL
-190 PEDSS
+190 PEDSV

-200 LRTKAPFL
+200 LRTKAPFADIL
-208 EIAPVNQLI
+208 PVSQLAV
-217 TPFQELAENSRGLG
+217 PFQELAENSRGLG
-231 HINLPPHKDS
+231 HINLPPDKIT
-241 QGQAHI
+241 QGQTHL
-247 LFIDYRG
+247 LFVDYRG
-254 NIIPSMP
+254 NIVPSMP
-261 FRLSLDFLNKK
+261 FRLAVDFANKK
-272 AEEALVPGRGIR
+272 AEEAIVPGKGIK

-335 TAEDA
+335 TAGDA
-340 SKISTPVD
+340 PTVSTPVD
-348 PALPQVELA
+348 PQLPQVELT

-368 YLVRPSFMIYLEAA
+368 YLVRPSYMVYLEAG
-382 FILLLSLLAAFL
+382 FILLLSLFAAFL

-403 LGITATLIFFL
+403 LGITAALIFFL
-414 FLLGFVVF
+414 FLVGFIFFVV
-422 VGLDIWFK
+422 LDIWFK
-430 IIYIALAIFTVFV
+430 IVYIALAIFTIFI

-523 IAKTGRDFRDLAQRI
+523 VAKTDTAFRDLADRV
-538 PKLRSLVTP
+538 PKLRSLVSP
-547 MMMGSQEIRQDGKI
+547 MMMASEEMRQDGKI
-561 LFSDDLGIKP
+561 IFSDDLGIKP

-593 KDPKINRFLAIKTI
+593 RDPKINRFLAIKTI

-619 EIKDRFMREAQ
+619 EIKDRFMREAE

-676 LRKVLFIVSEVALAL
+676 LRKVLFVVSEVAMAL

-706 ANIMVLKDGKVKV
+706 ANIMVLKEGKVKV

-770 LLTGMLPFHGKN
+770 LLTGVLPFHGKN

-791 QAKHPSPR
+791 QVKHPSPR
-799 EINPK
+799 EFNPK

-809 EQIVDKALSK
+809 EQIVNKALSK
-819 DPERR
+819 DPEHR

-846 AKVKEAPA
+846 AKVREAAA

>member
-1 MITNKLVHFERNP
+1 M
-14 NSKPLKKLDLLVGA
+14 
-28 FVAILC
+28 
-34 VLISFQSFSVFESLG
+34 
-49 RVIYSVQMRLYASRN
+49 
-64 PGTNVV
+64 
-70 AIVNIDD
+70 
-77 KSIKQLGPWPWPRQ
+77 
-91 LIAEMI
+91 
-97 PILKNNGAKLIA
+97 
-109 LDLPFSEKERNL
+109 
-121 GLQEIRELQRAIQE
+121 
-135 RSGTSPKDPSLLRS
+135 
-149 LSDIESRLDSDRLLI
+149 
-164 QAVKEG
+164 
-170 GIIYLPLIG
+170 
-179 SFGKYDSELVL
+179 
-190 PEDSS
+190 
-195 VKKNS
+195 
-200 LRTKAPFL
+200 
-208 EIAPVNQLI
+208 
-217 TPFQELAENSRGLG
+217 G
-231 HINLPPHKDS
+231 HINLPSDTVS
-241 QGQAHI
+241 QGQTHL
-247 LFIDYRG
+247 LFVDYRS
-254 NIIPSMP
+254 NIIPSLP
-261 FRLSLDFLNKK
+261 FRLSLDFANKK
-272 AEEALVPGRGIR
+272 AEEAIVPGEGIK

-290 PASNG
+290 PSSNG

-340 SKISTPVD
+340 HKISTPVD
-348 PALPQVELA
+348 PALPHVELS
-357 ANVIDNIVNGR
+357 ANVIDNLVNGR
-368 YLVRPSFMIYLEAA
+368 YLVRPPYMVYIEAV
-382 FILLLSLLAAFL
+382 FIFLLSLLASFL
-394 MPRYGFINR
+394 MSRYGFLNR
-403 LGITATLIFFL
+403 IGITATLIFFL
-414 FLLGFVVF
+414 FLVGFIFF
-422 VGLDIWFK
+422 VALDIWFK
-430 IIYIALAIFTVFV
+430 IVYIALALLAVFF

-450 VVTQRTLGL
+450 VMTQRTLGL

-523 IAKTGRDFRDLAQRI
+523 IAKTGKDFRDLPERI

-593 KDPKINRFLAIKTI
+593 MDPKINRFLAIKTI
-607 RFSDEFEPDKIR
+607 RFSDEFEPEKIR
-619 EIKDRFMREAQ
+619 EVKERFMREAQ
-630 IAGKLAHPSIVA
+630 IAGRLAHPSIVA

-652 TYMAMEYLEGESLQ
+652 TYMAMEYLEGDSLQ

-676 LRKVLFIVSEVALAL
+676 LRKALFVVSEVALAL
-691 DYAHRQGVIHRDVKP
+691 DFAHRQGVIHRDVKP

-751 GHQID
+751 GHEID

-770 LLTGMLPFHGKN
+770 LLTGVLPFHGKN

-791 QAKHPSPR
+791 QVKHPSPR

-846 AKVKEAPA
+846 AKVKEVPA